1 MVTHQGD
8 QLVTDLRLV
17 VERGNR
23 RLKEMKALAG
33 IRLHSQ
39 LPVVDEE
46 NLVASYLSNFKALL
60 D

>member
-1 MVTHQGD
+1 M
-8 QLVTDLRLV
+8 

-33 IRLHSQ
+33 IRLNSQ
-39 LPVVDEE
+39 LPVVDNE
-46 NLVASYLSNFKALL
+46 NLAASYLSNFKALL